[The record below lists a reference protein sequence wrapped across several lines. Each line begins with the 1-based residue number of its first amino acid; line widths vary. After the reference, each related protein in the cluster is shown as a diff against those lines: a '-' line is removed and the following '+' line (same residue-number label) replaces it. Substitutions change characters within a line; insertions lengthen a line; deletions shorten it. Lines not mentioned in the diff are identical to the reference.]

1 MPKNKNNIP
10 VNSMTDGFSQ
20 GISVDRIRIK
30 NADFI
35 TAQQYEE
42 ARSSH
47 RDDGHTFHI
56 VEKGAL
62 HIEIDFQ
69 KYEIEAPSV
78 VYMHP
83 SQVHRILD
91 FQEITVCSLAIKNE
105 NLNPDYLKFLE
116 EIAPAKP
123 LKLTQETYLIFSD
136 IFSLCLSFSIH
147 KNHKLHFP
155 LLKDSCNTLV
165 AFLTLQFLNQSKP
178 DVNLSRFE
186 IVTKGFKQL
195 LERNFHTLKR
205 PYEYAGKLNISTA
218 YLNECIKNT
227 TGFSVT
233 RNIHDRV
240 ILEAKRLL
248 HHTGKSV
255 KEIAF
260 ELGYEDY
267 PYFSRTFT
275 KATGM
280 SALSFRNKNHD

>member
-1 MPKNKNNIP
+1 MPKNKKNIP
-10 VNSMTDGFSQ
+10 VNSMADNSSQ
-20 GISVDRIRIK
+20 GISIDRITIK
-30 NADFI
+30 NSDFLS
-35 TAQQYEE
+35 TQQYEE

-47 RDDGHTFHI
+47 RDDGHTFHVI
-56 VEKGAL
+56 EQGAL

-69 KYEIEAPSV
+69 KYEIKAPSV

-91 FQEITVCSLAIKNE
+91 FENITVCSLAIKNE

-123 LKLTQETYLIFSD
+123 LKLTKEINLVFLD
-136 IFSLCLSFSIH
+136 IFSLCLNFSVQ
-147 KNHKLHFP
+147 KNHKLYFP

-165 AFLTLQFLNQSKP
+165 AFLTSQFLNQSKP

-195 LERNFHTLKR
+195 LEKNYDTLKR
-205 PYEYAGKLNISTA
+205 PCEYANKLNISTP

-227 TGFSVT
+227 TGFSAT
-233 RNIHDRV
+233 RNIQYRV

-248 HHTGKSV
+248 YHTDKSV

-260 ELGYEDY
+260 QLGYEDY

-280 SALSFRNKNHD
+280 SALSFRNKNLG